1 MDCSLPSSPVHGI
14 LQAGMPE
21 WVAVLFSGALPY
33 PGMESAP
40 LQPPALA
47 GGVFAASA
55 AWEAL
60 FYAQQCVHVN
70 S

>member
-1 MDCSLPSSPVHGI
+1 ML
-14 LQAGMPE
+14 E
-21 WVAVLFSGALPY
+21 WVAVLFSGALAY